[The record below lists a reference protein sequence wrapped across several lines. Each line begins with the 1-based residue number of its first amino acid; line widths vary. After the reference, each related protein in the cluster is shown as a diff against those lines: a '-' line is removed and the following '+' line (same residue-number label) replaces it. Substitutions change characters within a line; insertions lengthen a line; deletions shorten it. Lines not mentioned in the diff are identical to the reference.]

1 MKNFNNIQQKL
12 QQFIKKY
19 YTNELIKGLILF
31 ASFGLLYFLITV
43 FIEYFLWLPPTARSV
58 LFFVFIAVEL
68 GLLIKFIAIPLAK
81 LFGLQKGI
89 SLSDASSIIGKHFP
103 EVDDKLLNVL
113 QLNQNKDQ
121 SELLLASIEQKSAS
135 LQPIPFKK
143 AVNFKG
149 NVKYLKYLS
158 IPLLIW
164 AFTALSGNNSIF
176 NDSFNRVVD
185 YKTAYEPP
193 APFAFIVLNDKL
205 QNIEGQP
212 FELIVATEGKV
223 VPENVTIHFNNES
236 YMLKDINGNFSHQFN
251 NLKEPIEFYL
261 EANNVRSKP
270 YQLEVL
276 ETPNVTGFEM
286 YMNYPAYTGKKD
298 ELIKN
303 TGNAVIPEGSTITWN
318 ITTKATDSMKFV
330 SGKSDAFTLKS
341 DNNFSISK
349 RVHNDLNYQITTSNK
364 NLKNYEKLNYA
375 IQVIKDE
382 HPKIEVKSDIDSISR
397 GPVQFVG
404 QLSDDYGLKKL
415 QLVYYSEND
424 EKSAKKVAIDI
435 NKSTFEEFYYI
446 FSPEML
452 KIESGKTYN
461 MYFEVYDNDGANGS
475 KVTKSQVFSYYNK
488 TKQEITD
495 DLLKEQK
502 QNLEELNKTNKDS
515 EKLNK
520 DLDEFSKKLK
530 KKSDLNWNDKKEF
543 DQFLKRQEQYKQMQE
558 KHTENLK
565 ENLDEQE
572 QNDENQTIKDRK
584 EELKKRIE
592 EAQELQE
599 KNDLLEQLK
608 KMSEKLEKE
617 QMLDKLD
624 KLTEQN
630 KQEKKTLERLLEM
643 SKRFF
648 VEKKAA
654 QITKKLDSLSK
665 KQEEQSE
672 NENSKPEDQEN
683 LNKDFEEIKKDFEEL
698 RKQNKNLA
706 QPMKFPETKNEEKAI
721 EEEMKKAE
729 EDLKEAEEE
738 SKNSEKSNEEK
749 NLLKEEKKKSAAKKQ
764 KSAAKKQNELSKKMG
779 GAMMEMQGEMLQEN
793 IDDLKSIL
801 ENLLTFSFDQE
812 QLLMSFDGIDASH
825 AEFPKKLKKQ
835 QIIKENFEHIDDSL
849 YTLSLRVPQLT
860 SKIQEDLTNAH
871 YNLDKSLEH
880 IAENQIQSGRSNQQ
894 YTMTAANNLA
904 DMLSDMLN
912 NMQNSSSGEGKCKG
926 SGNGLG
932 NSSGGDGFRLPDI
945 IKKQGELKKKME
957 EGMKKGEGEPKEVE
971 DCKKG
976 KEQMSGE
983 QYQIYQEQNA
993 LKEALK
999 EMMGKEGKGGSQGQK
1014 AIKQMEALE
1023 KQLLDKGFN
1032 RSVLRKMQQ
1041 LEHEL
1046 LKLEDAQLEQGKDNK
1061 RKSETNVK
1069 TFEKKTIPK
1078 IKGEKLFFNKDEIL
1092 NREPLPLRNNYKKK
1106 VQQYFKEPV
1115 KE

>member
-1 MKNFNNIQQKL
+1 MTSFNNIQQKL

-19 YTNELIKGLILF
+19 YTNELLKGLILF
-31 ASFGLLYFLITV
+31 VSFGLLYFLITV
-43 FIEYFLWLPPTARSV
+43 FIEYFLWLPPVARSV

-68 GLLIKFIAIPLAK
+68 GLLVKFIAIPLAK

-89 SLSDASSIIGKHFP
+89 SLSEASKLIGKHFP

-113 QLNQNKDQ
+113 QLNESKSQ

-135 LQPIPFKK
+135 LKPIPFKN
-143 AVNFKG
+143 AINFKG

-164 AFTALSGNNSIF
+164 AFTALTGNNSIF
-176 NDSFNRVVD
+176 NESFNRVVD

-193 APFAFIVLNDKL
+193 APFAFIVLNDNL

-212 FELIVATEGKV
+212 FELIVATEGNV
-223 VPENVTIHFNNES
+223 VPENVTVNFNNES
-236 YMLKDINGNFSHQFN
+236 YLLKDVNGNFSHQFN
-251 NLKEPIEFYL
+251 NLKEPVEFYL
-261 EANNVRSKP
+261 EANGVRSKP
-270 YQLEVL
+270 YILDVL
-276 ETPNVTGFEM
+276 KTPNVTGFEM
-286 YMNYPAYTGKKD
+286 VMNYPGYTGKRD
-298 ELIKN
+298 ERIKN
-303 TGNAVIPEGSTITWN
+303 TGNAVIPEGTTITWN

-330 SGKSDAFTLKS
+330 SANSNVFSLKS

-349 RVHNDLNYQITTSNK
+349 RVRNDLNYQITTSNTH
-364 NLKNYEKLNYA
+364 LKNYEKLDYS

-382 HPKIEVKSDIDSISR
+382 HPKIEVRSDIDSVSR

-415 QLVYYSEND
+415 HLVYYDKNNKEAAQ
-424 EKSAKKVAIDI
+424 EIPIDI

-446 FSPEML
+446 FSPEIL
-452 KIESGKTYN
+452 KIDEGKAYE
-461 MYFEVYDNDGANGS
+461 MYFEVFDNDGSNGS
-475 KVTKSQVFSYYNK
+475 KRTKSKVFSYYNK

-520 DLDEFSKKLK
+520 DLDEFSKKLRK
-530 KKSDLNWNDKKEF
+530 KPDLNWNDKKEF

-572 QNDENQTIKDRK
+572 LNNEDPTIKEKK
-584 EELKKRIE
+584 EQLKKRIE
-592 EAQELQE
+592 ETQELQE

-608 KMSEKLEKE
+608 KMSEKLQKE
-617 QMLDKLD
+617 DMLDKLD
-624 KLTEQN
+624 KLTQQN
-630 KQEKKTLERLLEM
+630 KQEKKTLERLLEL

-665 KQEEQSE
+665 KQEKESE
-672 NENSKPEDQEN
+672 KTDSKAEDQEK
-683 LNKDFEEIKKDFEEL
+683 LNKDFEDIKKDFDEL

-706 QPMKFPETKNEEKAI
+706 QPMKFPDTNKDEEVI
-721 EEEMKKAE
+721 DELMKRAE
-729 EDLKEAEEE
+729 ENLDDKEAGEENE
-738 SKNSEKSNEEK
+738 NKTDKKDQNNKNAKTNQK
-749 NLLKEEKKKSAAKKQ
+749 AASKKQ
-764 KSAAKKQNELSKKMG
+764 KELSKKMG
-779 GAMMEMQGEMLQEN
+779 GAMMQMQGEALDEN
-793 IDDLKSIL
+793 IEDLKAIL

-812 QLLMSFDGIDASH
+812 QLLMAFDGVDASN
-825 AEFPKKLKKQ
+825 AEFPKLLKKQ

-849 YTLSLRVPQLT
+849 YMLSMRVPQLT

-880 IAENQIQSGRSNQQ
+880 IAENQVQPGRSNQQ

-912 NMQNSSSGEGKCKG
+912 SLQNPSMGQGQGKGKSGQPEF
-926 SGNGLG
+926 S
-932 NSSGGDGFRLPDI
+932 LPDI
-945 IKKQGELKKKME
+945 IKKQGELSKKMQ
-957 EGMKKGEGEPKEVE
+957 EGMKKGDGKPKGGE
-971 DCKKG
+971 DGQKG
-976 KEQMSGE
+976 KDGNPKDGEGGSEQMTGE
-983 QYQIYQEQNA
+983 QYEIYKQQNA

-999 EMMGKEGKGGSQGQK
+999 ELMGKAGKNGAKGHK

-1023 KQLLDKGFN
+1023 KQLLDKGFDKGVIQ
-1032 RSVLRKMQQ
+1032 RMQQ

-1061 RKSETNVK
+1061 RKSETNNN
-1069 TFEKKTIPK
+1069 TFEKRTIPK
-1078 IKGEKLFFNKDEIL
+1078 IKGDKLFFNKDEIL